1 MPGERPPQHTR
12 TTGFPQDKGFFLFP
26 WMCHHSLYSCINK
39 RILWLS
45 EEAHSNFKSCW
56 LSTESLQQQ
65 VANSIHSLFVL
76 PLNNCLP
83 PLVKVTKI
91 FLSVIFS
98 PETLKGNLTLLSLWN
113 SAVYQIWCFYGISW
127 FAPIFKNELP
137 HQHYPMNPIS
147 VSEAV
152 RFV

>member
-1 MPGERPPQHTR
+1 MAGEWPPQRTR
-12 TTGFPQDKGFFLFP
+12 TTGFPQDKGFVYFLECVTILYIVALINESNGYLKKP
-26 WMCHHSLYSCINK
+26 IQILSPVDSVLNYYSSRWQTHSS
-39 RILWLS
+39 
-45 EEAHSNFKSCW
+45 
-56 LSTESLQQQ
+56 
-65 VANSIHSLFVL
+65 FVL
-76 PLNNCLP
+76 PLNNWLP

-113 SAVYQIWCFYGISW
+113 SAVYHIWCFYGISW
-127 FAPIFKNELP
+127 FAPVFKNELP

-147 VSEAV
+147 VSEAL